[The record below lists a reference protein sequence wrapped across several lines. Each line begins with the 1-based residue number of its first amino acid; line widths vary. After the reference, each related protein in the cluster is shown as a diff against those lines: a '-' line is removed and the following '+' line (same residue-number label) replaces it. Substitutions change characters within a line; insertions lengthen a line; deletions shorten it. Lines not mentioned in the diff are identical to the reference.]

1 MWSSQPHITHLLG
14 KLVKS
19 ISYWSKFF
27 FFSFDLSSS
36 CICSAV
42 KPLPYRGI
50 KWWNQKYN
58 IDVRIEI
65 LFTILKML
73 RHKGTILTVKDFK
86 ILQSCLWQGQCSFC
100 SSFPTYPTHWQPPH
114 IFKFPIFEDTGQ
126 IPNQY
131 RFETAC
137 EMATVFVFPSGR
149 DRTIRCDLV
158 QAK

>member
-42 KPLPYRGI
+42 KPLPYWGI
-50 KWWNQKYN
+50 KWLNQEKQS
-58 IDVRIEI
+58 RCQEI
-65 LFTILKML
+65 CLQFLKML
-73 RHKGTILTVKDFK
+73 RHKVTILTVKDFK
-86 ILQSCLWQGQCSFC
+86 ILQSCLWHGQCSFC
-100 SSFPTYPTHWQPPH
+100 SSLPTYPTHWQPPH

-137 EMATVFVFPSGR
+137 EMATVFVFPSGK
-149 DRTIRCDLV
+149 DRTIRCDFV
-158 QAK
+158 QAQ